1 MYLEQSSEVM
11 AGLNCSFTG
20 NIQSFN
26 IKTEIMT
33 TSNDSTTCLTIQ
45 AGVAIINRL
54 NASKQENTKNIVL
67 NIMLKQHDTMT
78 TFGGDYP

>member
-1 MYLEQSSEVM
+1 
-11 AGLNCSFTG
+11 
-20 NIQSFN
+20 
-26 IKTEIMT
+26 MT